1 MIASEHSLWVI
12 EEKIQDPWCIHWEVI
27 SHFGMAEGG
36 SMRVAVFSQ
45 TGLKSHSFEVNS
57 TANFAIF
64 YDLLSM
70 QVRSGSSKSTIA
82 LHDSNLSADLRN
94 THNFTIPGLKSYQE
108 KHIFGSINRKETNAG
123 NNVSKEKDIIQQCYN
138 RVKNMG
144 GESPSFFSSLDE
156 EAWSLID
163 CWSYLFSALNS
174 RRCVIAGLINASN
187 VDLQIKSTSLVEG
200 GSPLFQ
206 IPSRDYDEGQA
217 ILHPGAAMIFFAWG
231 VAPSLQHIGG
241 VFMNIETNAFVCNLL
256 DRSHSTSLVPV
267 SGYQV
272 GFLEKSYD
280 ELGWWAKYWLLVTKH
295 GFGQ

>member
-1 MIASEHSLWVI
+1 
-12 EEKIQDPWCIHWEVI
+12 
-27 SHFGMAEGG
+27 
-36 SMRVAVFSQ
+36 
-45 TGLKSHSFEVNS
+45 
-57 TANFAIF
+57 
-64 YDLLSM
+64 
-70 QVRSGSSKSTIA
+70 
-82 LHDSNLSADLRN
+82 
-94 THNFTIPGLKSYQE
+94 
-108 KHIFGSINRKETNAG
+108 
-123 NNVSKEKDIIQQCYN
+123 
-138 RVKNMG
+138 MG